1 LVIDEHSLFLVAGL
15 VIALCGGLLLLVR
28 DREASRD
35 ALTWWAVAMLLGGA
49 GVLLLAD
56 YGSWPRLLCSE
67 LSRALLLLAGGS
79 SWTAARIFTGGRP
92 RLALAAAGAVLWLL
106 ACQIPEF
113 AAAEQLQTT
122 IASGIAALYVL
133 ATAAE
138 LWRGRAE
145 RLRSR
150 NPAIVLLIIH
160 LISIIARGWMAASHP
175 GAAIDATL
183 TNGLLLESMLHTI
196 GMALLLLSLTKE
208 RAQAL
213 ASRSV
218 AAVRR
223 TSQVRS
229 RFLAHMAHELR
240 TPLNGL
246 LGFAHVLAR
255 DPRLSAGQREQ
266 AEALEQSGRH
276 LLNLANDALDLM
288 RIDAGKLELDVR
300 PLDLMDALLT
310 ADAIVRARAEEKLID
325 LVVEAMPGLPQLVLG
340 DRTRLQQI
348 LLNLLSNAL
357 KFTPTGGRVRLTAA
371 AAPTF
376 GVVFEVADSGPH
388 VPEEKRALLFQ
399 AAMSLEPELVEPGE
413 DADLGLSICAGL
425 VRAMGG
431 EIAYRPGPGGDGPG
445 GDGPGGVG
453 PRGVGN
459 VFRVELPLRALPQER
474 EAQIEAPPSTY
485 PTRSLRVLGVDDV
498 ASNRLLVRAIL
509 EAEGHTVVLAAAGE
523 EAVTLVA
530 QDAFDVVLMDVRM
543 PGMDGLEATRRI
555 RALPGAVG
563 LTPVI
568 GVSADAGRAD
578 VAECLA
584 AGMTAHIAKPL
595 DRQAL
600 LAELLRATAH
610 TAPSAPGAA
619 RG

>member
-1 LVIDEHSLFLVAGL
+1 LVIDEHSLFLIAGL
-15 VIALCGGLLLLVR
+15 VISLCGGLLLLVR

-49 GVLLLAD
+49 GVFLLAD
-56 YGSWPRLLCSE
+56 YGDWPRLLCSE

-79 SWTAARIFTGGRP
+79 SWTAARIFNGSRP
-92 RLALAAAGAVLWLL
+92 RLVVAASGAVLWLL

-113 AAAEQLQTT
+113 AVDEQLQTST
-122 IASGIAALYVL
+122 ATGIAGLYVL
-133 ATAAE
+133 ATAIE

-150 NPAIVLLIIH
+150 NPAIVLLLIH
-160 LISIIARGWMAASHP
+160 LIALTVRGWMAAARPS
-175 GAAIDATL
+175 AAIEVML
-183 TNGLLLESMLHTI
+183 TNGLLVESMLHTI

-213 ASRSV
+213 ASHSV

-229 RFLAHMAHELR
+229 RFLAHMSHELR

-276 LLNLANDALDLM
+276 LLSLANDALDLM
-288 RIDAGKLELDVR
+288 RIDAGRLELDVR

-310 ADAIVRARAEEKLID
+310 ADAIVRARAQEKQID
-325 LVVEAMPGLPQLVLG
+325 LAVQAMPGLPQLVLG
-340 DRTRLQQI
+340 DRARLQQI

-357 KFTPTGGRVRLTAA
+357 KHAPIGGRVRLTAA
-371 AAPTF
+371 AAPSF
-376 GVVFEVADSGPH
+376 GVVFEVVDSGPGM
-388 VPEEKRALLFQ
+388 PEEKRALLFQ
-399 AAMSLEPELVEPGE
+399 DAMPPGPEPVEPAE
-413 DADLGLSICAGL
+413 DASLGLSICAGL

-431 EIAYRPGPGGDGPG
+431 EIVYQP
-445 GDGPGGVG
+445 GPGGVG
-453 PRGVGN
+453 N
-459 VFRVELPLRALPQER
+459 LFRVELPLRALPSAR
-474 EAQIEAPPSTY
+474 EDRIEAPPQGPISA
-485 PTRSLRVLGVDDV
+485 PPSRSLRILGVDDV

-509 EAEGHTVVLAAAGE
+509 EADGHTVVLASAGE

-530 QDAFDVVLMDVRM
+530 QNVFDVVLMDVRM

-555 RALPGAVG
+555 RALPGAIG
-563 LTPVI
+563 LTPII
-568 GVSADAGRAD
+568 GVSADSGRAD
-578 VAECLA
+578 VAECLT

-595 DRQAL
+595 ERQVL
-600 LAELLRATAH
+600 LAALFQATRH
-610 TAPSAPGAA
+610 TAPPPPGAT
-619 RG
+619 R

>member
-1 LVIDEHSLFLVAGL
+1 VTPAIGAQPLVIDEHSLFLIAGL
-15 VIALCGGLLLLVR
+15 VISLCGGLLLLVR

-49 GVLLLAD
+49 GVFLLAD
-56 YGSWPRLLCSE
+56 YGDWPRLLCSE

-79 SWTAARIFTGGRP
+79 SWTAARIFTGSRP
-92 RLALAAAGAVLWLL
+92 RLVVAASGAVLWLL

-113 AAAEQLQTT
+113 AVDEQLQTST
-122 IASGIAALYVL
+122 ATGIAGLYVL
-133 ATAAE
+133 ATAIE

-150 NPAIVLLIIH
+150 NPAIVLLMIH
-160 LISIIARGWMAASHP
+160 LIALTVRGWMAAARPSAP
-175 GAAIDATL
+175 INVML

-213 ASRSV
+213 ASHSV

-229 RFLAHMAHELR
+229 RFLAHMSHELR

-276 LLNLANDALDLM
+276 LLSLANDALDLM
-288 RIDAGKLELDVR
+288 RIDAGRLELDVR

-310 ADAIVRARAEEKLID
+310 ADAIVRARAQEKQID
-325 LVVEAMPGLPQLVLG
+325 LAVQAMPGLPQLVLG
-340 DRTRLQQI
+340 DRARLQQI

-357 KFTPTGGRVRLTAA
+357 KYAPIGGQVRLTAA
-371 AAPTF
+371 AAPSF
-376 GVVFEVADSGPH
+376 GVVFEVVDSGPGL
-388 VPEEKRALLFQ
+388 PEEKRALLFQ
-399 AAMSLEPELVEPGE
+399 DATPLGPEPVEPDE

-431 EIAYRPGPGGDGPG
+431 EIGYRPGL
-445 GDGPGGVG
+445 GGVG
-453 PRGVGN
+453 N
-459 VFRVELPLRALPQER
+459 LFRVELPLRALPSVR
-474 EAQIEAPPSTY
+474 EDRIEAPVQVPPS
-485 PTRSLRVLGVDDV
+485 RSLRVLGVDDV

-509 EAEGHTVVLAAAGE
+509 EADGHTVVLAAAGE

-530 QDAFDVVLMDVRM
+530 QNAFDVVLMDVRM

-555 RALPGAVG
+555 RALPGAIG
-563 LTPVI
+563 LTPII
-568 GVSADAGRAD
+568 GVSADSGRAD
-578 VAECLA
+578 VAECMT

-595 DRQAL
+595 ERQVL
-600 LAELLRATAH
+600 LAALFQATRH
-610 TAPSAPGAA
+610 TAPPPGAT
-619 RG
+619 R